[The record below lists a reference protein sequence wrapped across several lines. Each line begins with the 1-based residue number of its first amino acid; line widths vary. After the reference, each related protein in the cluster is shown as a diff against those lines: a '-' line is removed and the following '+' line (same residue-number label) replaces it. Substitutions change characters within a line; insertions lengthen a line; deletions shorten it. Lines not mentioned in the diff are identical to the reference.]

1 MEKLIKI
8 VRFGHFQIWKY
19 NQNLQA
25 VSSKNA
31 SFRSAIVEGKVQNK
45 VIKLAPQTAANSG
58 IA

>member
-1 MEKLIKI
+1 MEKCIKI

-25 VSSKNA
+25 VSSKIT
-31 SFRSAIVEGKVQNK
+31 SSLSAIVEGKVQNK
-45 VIKLAPQTAANSG
+45 VLKTCTQAAANSG